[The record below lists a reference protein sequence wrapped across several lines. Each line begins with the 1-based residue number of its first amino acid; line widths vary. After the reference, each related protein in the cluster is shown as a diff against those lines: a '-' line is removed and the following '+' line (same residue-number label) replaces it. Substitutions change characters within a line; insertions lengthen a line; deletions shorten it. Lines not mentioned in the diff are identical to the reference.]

1 MKTADSILQHIY
13 AQIEDAKVSESFA
26 KQGEI
31 LEIKDGVAIVTGLQD
46 VQFSEIVTFENNTP
60 GLVLDLL
67 PDYVGILILGTS
79 DGLMQ
84 GQLVKGT
91 GKTFSIGVGEGY
103 LGKVVNAL
111 GEVID
116 GSAKVHADVI
126 YPVERVAPGVMTRQ
140 SVDQPLQTG
149 IKSIDTLI
157 PIGRG
162 QRELLIGDRQTGKTT
177 IALDTILN
185 QKGTGIK
192 CIYVAIGQKESK
204 VARFVDIL
212 REHGAM
218 DYTIVVNAPVNSP
231 AVLQYL
237 APYVGCAYGEYFMD
251 RGQDALIIYD
261 DLSKH
266 AVAYREI
273 SLLLRRPPGREAYPG
288 DVFYL
293 HSRLLER
300 AARVNADY
308 VEKFTKGKV
317 KGVTWSLTALPIIE
331 TQAGDL
337 SAYVPTN
344 VISITDGQIF
354 LDTDLFNSGVRP
366 AVNVGTSVSR
376 VGGSAQ
382 TNVVKKSAWSLKL
395 DLASFREMAAFA
407 QFSSDLDK
415 ETLKIIERGK
425 RMVEALKQAPNQPIA
440 FEKQAALMYAG
451 GKGFLD
457 KIAVEDV
464 LEFEKKL
471 YEKLD
476 TSYVSFADQVRAE
489 AKMTD
494 EVKETFEK
502 IAQEIIDEMKLQE

>member
-317 KGVTWSLTALPIIE
+317 KGVT
-331 TQAGDL
+331 
-337 SAYVPTN
+337 
-344 VISITDGQIF
+344 
-354 LDTDLFNSGVRP
+354 
-366 AVNVGTSVSR
+366 
-376 VGGSAQ
+376 
-382 TNVVKKSAWSLKL
+382 
-395 DLASFREMAAFA
+395 
-407 QFSSDLDK
+407 
-415 ETLKIIERGK
+415 
-425 RMVEALKQAPNQPIA
+425 
-440 FEKQAALMYAG
+440 
-451 GKGFLD
+451 
-457 KIAVEDV
+457 
-464 LEFEKKL
+464 
-471 YEKLD
+471 
-476 TSYVSFADQVRAE
+476 
-489 AKMTD
+489 
-494 EVKETFEK
+494 
-502 IAQEIIDEMKLQE
+502 